1 MKKQDKIKI
10 YAKALSEIVI
20 KNDYDEKK
28 VIAGFVKILISEGL
42 ESQSDK
48 ILNLADKI
56 IMSKQGRRTVVLE
69 TARPIKENQKKLF
82 SGIVNK
88 KDAII
93 EKINPELIAGIK
105 IVIDDALQFD
115 SSLKSKLQKIV

>member
-10 YAKALSEIVI
+10 YAKALSEIII

-28 VIAGFVKILISEGL
+28 VVAGFVKILVSEGL
-42 ESQSDK
+42 ENQSDK

-56 IMSKQGRRTVVLE
+56 IMSKQGRKMVVLE
-69 TARPIKENQKKLF
+69 TARTINEKQRKLF
-82 SGIVNK
+82 SGIINK
-88 KDAII
+88 KDVII

-105 IVIDDALQFD
+105 IVVDDVLQFD